1 MKRRLLIAG
10 GLLVVVGGAA
20 AVTYA
25 RGRDNAVEVRLEE
38 VGRRSLE
45 ATVTASGNIRARRT
59 VSLSS
64 DVSARVSQLVVKEGD
79 EVEQGQVLLRLDP
92 AQLDA
97 AVARAEAALSQ
108 AQAQQTNQRA
118 NLLRAQRDQERLTAL
133 RASSLVSQQE
143 IDDAQTTLEVAT
155 ANLESSGFGV
165 QQAVASLDEARDRLS
180 KTILRAPMTGKI
192 TRLNIEEGETA
203 VIGTMNNPGSLL
215 MTISDLSV
223 VEVVVQVDETEV
235 PNLSLGDS
243 ARIQIDAFP
252 REVFTG
258 RVTEIGQSAIR
269 PPSSSAGAQQAAV
282 DFEVVITLDD
292 TAVQLRPDLSATVD
306 IVTDVRVDVVAVPI
320 IALTVRVPTAAEA
333 AVLEDRAANG
343 AAFDPS
349 EEVEGV
355 FLAQGGRVVFRP
367 VTLGIPGADYF
378 EVTSGLQVGDT
389 VVAGPYQTIRNLKN
403 GAAVKPDAASAS
415 AASRAATGG

>member
-1 MKRRLLIAG
+1 MKRKLLIGG
-10 GLLVVVGGAA
+10 GLLVLVAGAT

-64 DVSARVSQLVVKEGD
+64 DVSARVSQLSVKEGD
-79 EVEQGQVLLRLDP
+79 EVVQGQVLLRLDP

-108 AQAQQTNQRA
+108 ARAQQTNQRA

-143 IDDAQTTLEVAT
+143 IDDAQTALEVAT

-235 PNLSLGDS
+235 PNLSIGDS

-258 RVTEIGQSAIR
+258 RVTEIGHSAIR
-269 PPSSSAGAQQAAV
+269 PPSSSVGAQQAAV
-282 DFEVVITLDD
+282 DFQVVITLDD
-292 TAVQLRPDLSATVD
+292 TSVPLRPDLSATVD
-306 IVTDVRVDVVAVPI
+306 IVTDVRVNVVAVPI

-403 GAAVKPDAASAS
+403 GAAIKPDAASAS
-415 AASRAATGG
+415 AANRAATGG